1 MLKLNLQVFALKRGT
16 EIPTIDVSLVTVKT
30 IVDEGETEEE
40 IALDTAS
47 KIGVSPEIDTQ
58 DAIKLIIKGV
68 LKAQKRKTTVI
79 TGNTIVLT
87 DNVFTPELV
96 KILQGGTITYDSTDT
111 TKITKYTPPLSG
123 STDAIP
129 LFELCAYSAIYN
141 AAGVITGYEKIT
153 YPNCQGDP
161 ITLSSEDNV
170 FRVSEYTI
178 FSAPDADEAPFEI
191 EYIAPSA
198 LPTITD

>member
-30 IVDEGETEEE
+30 IVEEGETAVE

-96 KILQGGTITYDSTDT
+96 KILQGGTITYDSTDA

-123 STDAIP
+123 STDVIP

-191 EYIAPSA
+191 EYIAPSEF
-198 LPTITD
+198 PTITD